1 MSIKYLAFLFL
12 LLINFS
18 VKAQILLNA
27 DSSEITTVIKRQG
40 GVLIKRRVDKDVATK
55 DRYKK
60 ILFGFPQPL
69 EGNSCLMNITVSLT
83 RRNKC
88 SKYYEKYW
96 GKDIADSRLEELRRA
111 FRGLIPVKGSLKWID
126 RDKGFKI
133 TLIPIKIGNNKF
145 ASVYI
150 LKFEPTGTG
159 TIVDSSADY
168 FLNWKPYLHPKRD
181 MAFPAV

>member
-1 MSIKYLAFLFL
+1 MSIKYLTILFL

-27 DSSEITTVIKRQG
+27 DSSEIATAIKRQG
-40 GVLIKRRVDKDVATK
+40 GELIKHRVDKDVATK
-55 DRYKK
+55 DHYKK
-60 ILFGFPQPL
+60 IFFGFTQPL
-69 EGNSCLMNITVSLT
+69 EGNSCLINITVSLT

-96 GKDIADSRLEELRRA
+96 GKDIADSRIEELGRS
-111 FRGLIPVKGSLKWID
+111 FRGLIPVKGALKWID

-133 TLIPIKIGNNKF
+133 TLIPIKIRNNKF

-150 LKFEPTGTG
+150 LKFEPTGTA

-168 FLNWKPYLHPKRD
+168 FINWKPYLHPKSER
-181 MAFPAV
+181 AFPAV